1 MALNFPNSPTLNQ
14 VYTDTTSGFSYQW
27 NGTVWI
33 SFSPSSSG
41 QIKILDDFSASFNNS
56 TQTFALAT
64 SGVSIIPPTPQS
76 LIINLGGVIQDP
88 TDDYSVTGSNIIFST
103 APTSGLS
110 FSGISLGPAIPIDY
124 ANNGNVY
131 TRDTFTATAGQTT
144 FTVTGTYTV
153 GYLDVY
159 QNGVR
164 LSSGTDYTATN
175 GTTFVLTTP
184 ANLNDEIESIG
195 YKVASIVTT
204 LGQFDNLIVSGVSTF
219 IGIATH
225 TGTIF
230 GNNLSLTGI
239 TTIKNASGTV
249 TVGSGTTALLVE
261 GNARVTGILTVGS
274 SSITLN
280 GITDTISVGTGLTL
294 SSSGINVSGI
304 ITASSISASSISAQ
318 EFIGTGDNL
327 IFSPTI
333 TSFSPTDGATG
344 VNALSSPDI
353 VLTYNQPVVL
363 GVGTITLRTV
373 SAAGTIAES
382 YEVGVSTRAT
392 ISNQTLTIDPVS
404 NFDYN
409 QEYYVTIPQGGIR
422 NYFNGNS
429 TLLDNYNFSTEAG
442 PTLSSVSP
450 GIGSTNV
457 ALDTNIAFTF
467 NKNIRAG
474 VGTIT
479 LRTVSAGGTIVES
492 YDVTSSNRLTF
503 STNTL
508 TIDPTSNLGV
518 GVTHFVVV
526 PNNAVA
532 GYVGIDTYSFT
543 SLSFALQS
551 ITPAN
556 GATNVGVS
564 TNITLAFISPPTR
577 GTGTIQ
583 LRSGSTSGSVIESF
597 DAASSGR
604 ISVSGN
610 DWILDPTSNLGFSTS
625 IHTIIPSTA
634 IGGYVGLNTTGADT
648 HSFTTIP
655 DVALGASY
663 EGGFLICKA
672 SPLRWVVS
680 PYSAEVSRTWHLR
693 DDANTTAQSV
703 SGCTGWFVPTRP
715 QLQNPG
721 FICRSFWGPAPCFS
735 STRYWSSTET
745 NATQACYVTFNNGN
759 GYNGTKTDSSRVRA
773 FRCVTY

>member
-1 MALNFPNSPTLNQ
+1 MA
-14 VYTDTTSGFSYQW
+14 
-27 NGTVWI
+27 
-33 SFSPSSSG
+33 
-41 QIKILDDFSASFNNS
+41 IKISGSTIIDDSR
-56 TQTFALAT
+56 
-64 SGVSIIPPTPQS
+64 
-76 LIINLGGVIQDP
+76 
-88 TDDYSVTGSNIIFST
+88 NI
-103 APTSGLS
+103 
-110 FSGISLGPAIPIDY
+110 
-124 ANNGNVY
+124 V
-131 TRDTFTATAGQTT
+131 
-144 FTVTGTYTV
+144 
-153 GYLDVY
+153 
-159 QNGVR
+159 
-164 LSSGTDYTATN
+164 
-175 GTTFVLTTP
+175 
-184 ANLNDEIESIG
+184 
-195 YKVASIVTT
+195 
-204 LGQFDNLIVSGVSTF
+204 
-219 IGIATH
+219 
-225 TGTIF
+225 
-230 GNNLSLTGI
+230 
-239 TTIKNASGTV
+239 NA
-249 TVGSGTTALLVE
+249 
-261 GNARVTGILTVGS
+261 
-274 SSITLN
+274 
-280 GITDTISVGTGLTL
+280 
-294 SSSGINVSGI
+294 GI
-304 ITASSISASSISAQ
+304 ITASSISAQ

-344 VNALSSPDI
+344 VSALSSPNI
-353 VLTYNQPVVL
+353 VLTYDQPVVL

-392 ISNQTLTIDPVS
+392 ISNQTLTIDPTS

-429 TLLDNYNFSTEAG
+429 TLLNNYNFSTEAG

-457 ALDTNIAFTF
+457 ALDTNVILTF
-467 NKNIRAG
+467 NKTIRAG

-492 YDVTSSNRLTF
+492 YDVASSGRLTF

-518 GVTHFVVV
+518 GATHFVVV

-532 GYVGIDTYSFT
+532 GYVGINTYSFT
-543 SLSFALQS
+543 GINVTVLS

-556 GATNVGVS
+556 GATNVGVD
-564 TNITLAFISPPTR
+564 TNITLAFNSAPAR

-583 LRSGSTSGSVIESF
+583 LRSGSTSGTLIESF

-604 ISVSGN
+604 ISISGSN
-610 DWILDPTSNLGFSTS
+610 YIIDPTSSLGLGES

-648 HSFTTIP
+648 HSFSTP
-655 DVALGASY
+655 QPNVGDSY
-663 EGGFLICKA
+663 GGGFLICKA

-680 PYSAEVSRTWHLR
+680 PRSAEVSRTWYLR
-693 DDANTTAQSV
+693 NDANTTAQSV
-703 SGCTGWFVPTRP
+703 SGCTGWFVPTMS

-721 FICRSFWGPAPCFS
+721 YLCRSFWGPSPCYS
-735 STRYWSSTET
+735 STRYWSSSEFNAT
-745 NATQACYVTFNNGN
+745 NACVVYFNNGLPTT
-759 GYNGTKTDSSRVRA
+759 YSKTGTYCVRA